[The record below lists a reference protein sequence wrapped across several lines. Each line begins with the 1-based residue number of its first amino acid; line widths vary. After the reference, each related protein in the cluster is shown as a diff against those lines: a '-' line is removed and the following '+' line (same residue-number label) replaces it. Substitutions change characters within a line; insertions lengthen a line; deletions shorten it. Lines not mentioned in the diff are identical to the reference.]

1 MAWERLAHVELS
13 SSGDTLDSGT
23 FTAKKSLRVIVYII
37 PSGNTRTTFRFNSD
51 SGSNYAHRNSF
62 NGGSDST
69 KTSRSSIEAG
79 DQDNDHNAYHVL
91 EITNIADKEK
101 IIINHNLKSG
111 GSGASNAPSR
121 KEDVAKWANTSNQI
135 TSIQAINDQGGS
147 YGVGSYIT
155 VLGAKEPATADS
167 ITVSSFTA
175 KKNLKAQLFASGTG
189 GTINCNFTFNN
200 DTGSNYA
207 IRESVNGGSDST
219 NVSQANTDNLT
230 GTVTGSIFADVN
242 ITNESSKE
250 KLFISEG
257 LESTSGAGTAPD
269 RKEMVGKW
277 ANTSAQI
284 TTIKAN
290 NGGTGSY
297 SEGSELIVWGS
308 DGSADITLSGALT
321 NIVGGFIFEEKN
333 TGKHYIWNATT
344 STWTEIA

>member
-69 KTSRSSIEAG
+69 NTSRSSIEAG
-79 DQDNDHNAYHVL
+79 DQDNNHNAYHVL

-101 IIINHNLKSG
+101 LIINHNLKSG

-121 KEDVAKWANTSNQI
+121 KEDVAKWTNTSNQI

-147 YGVGSYIT
+147 YGAGSYIT
-155 VLGAKEPATADS
+155 VLGAKEPATSDS
-167 ITVSSFTA
+167 ITTGTLTA
-175 KKNLKAQLFASGTG
+175 KKHLMIQAK
-189 GTINCNFTFNN
+189 TISDGQVTANYRFNA
-200 DTGSNYA
+200 DSGSNYA
-207 IRESVNGGSDST
+207 RRNSTNGGSDG
-219 NVSQANTDNLT
+219 T
-230 GTVTGSIFADVN
+230 GTSQNVILAGYGTSGETTFITSNV
-242 ITNESSKE
+242 TNEASKE
-250 KLFISEG
+250 KLVITEVIA
-257 LESTSGAGTAPD
+257 STSGAGTAPN
-269 RKEMVGKW
+269 RREIVGKW
-277 ANTSAQI
+277 ANTSNAI
-284 TTIKAN
+284 TSVTLFN
-290 NGGTGSY
+290 NDTGSFL
-297 SEGSELIVWGS
+297 EGTEVIVWGS
-308 DGSADITLSGALT
+308 DGASDTT
-321 NIVGGFIFEEKN
+321 QPTIVNGFILEETD